1 MSFLDNYEDVA
12 TRIQRFWATHKEG
25 KIHTSIM
32 DINLEKGYV
41 LVECRVYRH
50 FEDQEPAGIDYAFG
64 NVATYN
70 VQMKKWFVED
80 TVTSAIGRCVGLVLG
95 SDKRP
100 TVQNMA
106 QVEQIDSHIV
116 QDSAKDYDYWS
127 TKHGDVPSFQTR
139 EAADDAGIPTLGI
152 AVEEIK
158 GTLGGQQVAAAP
170 MCVHGHMIWRE
181 GTSAKTNK
189 AWGGYMCS
197 EKAKAKQCTPVWY
210 VLTSDGQWKPQV

>member
-12 TRIQRFWATHKEG
+12 ARIQRFWATHKDG

-50 FEDQEPAGIDYAFG
+50 YEDQEPAGIDYAFG
-64 NVATYN
+64 NVQTYN

-106 QVEQIDSHIV
+106 QVERIDSQIV
-116 QDSAKDYDYWS
+116 QDSAKDYDYWT

-139 EAADDAGIPTLGI
+139 EAAEEAGMPTLGTAI
-152 AVEEIK
+152 DEIK
-158 GTLGGQQVAAAP
+158 GTLGGVQVAAAP
-170 MCVHGHMIWRE
+170 MCAHGHMIWKE
-181 GTSAKTNK
+181 GVSAKNGK
-189 AWGGYMCS
+189 GWGGYMCV
-197 EKAKAKQCTPVWY
+197 EKVKAKQCSPAWY
-210 VLTSDGQWKPQV
+210 VLASDGQWKPQV

>member
-12 TRIQRFWATHKEG
+12 ARIQRFWATCPDG

-32 DINLEKGYV
+32 DINLEKGHV

-50 FEDQEPAGIDYAFG
+50 YEDQEPAGIDYAFG

-80 TVTSAIGRCVGLVLG
+80 TVTSAIGRCVGLVIG

-100 TVQNMA
+100 TVQNMQ
-106 QVEQIDSHIV
+106 QVEQIDSQIV

-127 TKHGDVPSFQTR
+127 TKHGDVASFQTR
-139 EAADDAGIPTLGI
+139 EAAEEAGIPTLGI
-152 AVEEIK
+152 AMETIK
-158 GTLGGQQVAAAP
+158 QGLGGAQVAAAP
-170 MCVHGHMIWRE
+170 ICVHGHMIWKE
-181 GTSAKTNK
+181 GTSAKTGK
-189 AWGGYMCS
+189 GWGGYMCV
-197 EKAKAKQCTPVWY
+197 EKVKAKQCAPAWY